1 VFARFTQGFL
11 KISGEGFG
19 LFGALTVGVI
29 GLYRH
34 LGCGT
39 PRVRPPDMNKEAN
52 QHESNHEK
60 LIKQQV

>member
-1 VFARFTQGFL
+1 VDV
-11 KISGEGFG
+11 SGEGVGFFRSLALGFVG
-19 LFGALTVGVI
+19 LD
-29 GLYRH
+29 RH
-34 LGCGT
+34 LGYGT